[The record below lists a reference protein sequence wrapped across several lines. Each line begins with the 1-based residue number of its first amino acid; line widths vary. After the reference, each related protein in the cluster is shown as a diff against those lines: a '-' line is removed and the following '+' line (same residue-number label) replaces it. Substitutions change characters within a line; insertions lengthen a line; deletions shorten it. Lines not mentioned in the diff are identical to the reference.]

1 MKRISVSEAK
11 AGMTLAQP
19 IMDQQGRVIVNS
31 GTKLSQLYISRL
43 EKWGVKILSVE
54 DDASPAAPG
63 APAVA
68 PAAAPAA
75 EPPVAARALP
85 PGVYRGPDLAAR
97 IARTFSAVR
106 EDPLMAAL
114 ERSVARRLTGGR
126 EG

>member
-43 EKWGVKILSVE
+43 EKWGVKTLSVE
-54 DDASPAAPG
+54 DDASPGAQGVQAATAAP
-63 APAVA
+63 
-68 PAAAPAA
+68 PAA
-75 EPPVAARALP
+75 EPSVAARALP